1 MKIGF
6 IGLGNM
12 GMPMAK
18 NLSQHGHEVV
28 GYDIIERNSKR
39 FVISDQILDAVSNK
53 DVIITMLPDGSSVL
67 DVYSKILK
75 NLKTDTILV
84 DCSTIDVVNAKKVAN
99 FALESGFKALD
110 APVSGGIGGAEN
122 GTLTFMVGGDQSI
135 YKDVIN
141 LFEIMGNKAIL
152 CGSFGAG
159 QTAKICNNLLLAS
172 TMIALGESLNLGKNL
187 GLEME
192 KLFEVLS
199 TSSGSCWA
207 VNNYFPLKNIG
218 PTSPADNN
226 YSGGFS
232 TALMTKDL
240 NLAVEAGKISNT
252 ELKYG
257 NQTYNKFKDLMNK
270 NLGNLDFS
278 NVVNN

>member
-1 MKIGF
+1 MIG
-6 IGLGNM
+6 
-12 GMPMAK
+12 A
-18 NLSQHGHEVV
+18 
-28 GYDIIERNSKR
+28 D
-39 FVISDQILDAVSNK
+39 
-53 DVIITMLPDGSSVL
+53 
-67 DVYSKILK
+67 
-75 NLKTDTILV
+75 
-84 DCSTIDVVNAKKVAN
+84 
-99 FALESGFKALD
+99 
-110 APVSGGIGGAEN
+110 N

-207 VNNYFPLKNIG
+207 INNYFPLKNIG

-240 NLAVEAGKISNT
+240 NLAIEAGKISNT

>member
-1 MKIGF
+1 M
-6 IGLGNM
+6 
-12 GMPMAK
+12 
-18 NLSQHGHEVV
+18 
-28 GYDIIERNSKR
+28 
-39 FVISDQILDAVSNK
+39 
-53 DVIITMLPDGSSVL
+53 
-67 DVYSKILK
+67 
-75 NLKTDTILV
+75 
-84 DCSTIDVVNAKKVAN
+84 
-99 FALESGFKALD
+99 
-110 APVSGGIGGAEN
+110 
-122 GTLTFMVGGDQSI
+122 
-135 YKDVIN
+135 
-141 LFEIMGNKAIL
+141 
-152 CGSFGAG
+152 
-159 QTAKICNNLLLAS
+159 
-172 TMIALGESLNLGKNL
+172 
-187 GLEME
+187 
-192 KLFEVLS
+192 S

-240 NLAVEAGKISNT
+240 NLAIEAGKISNT